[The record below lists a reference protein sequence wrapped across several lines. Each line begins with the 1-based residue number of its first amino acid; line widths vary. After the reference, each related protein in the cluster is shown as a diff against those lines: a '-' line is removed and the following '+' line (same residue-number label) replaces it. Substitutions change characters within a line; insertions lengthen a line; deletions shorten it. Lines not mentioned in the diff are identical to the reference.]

1 MNVARSALITT
12 ALLLSACAPVAQGFL
27 SGQRFSNA
35 ETETAA
41 MTEAQSCAVG
51 FDLARAVYENLPAGR
66 TDIVIREGQGACERH
81 ATNYLRRS
89 GFAIRKTGGAPF
101 VVETRSMGADAVLAV
116 ARVGGRY
123 SVSRLYELGPDGVY
137 GAGPASFQRI
147 QSAPSEVKR
156 RKRRAAP
163 VVEHAKGDR

>member
-1 MNVARSALITT
+1 MNVARSALVTT
-12 ALLLSACAPVAQGFL
+12 ALLLSGCAQVAQGFL
-27 SGQRFSNA
+27 SGQTFSTA
-35 ETETAA
+35 EAETAA

-51 FDLARAVYENLPAGR
+51 YDLARAIYENLPAGQ
-66 TDIVIREGQGACERH
+66 TDIVIREGQGACARH

-89 GFAIRKTGGAPF
+89 GFAIRKTGGSPF
-101 VVETRSMGADAVLAV
+101 VVETRAMGADAVLAV

-147 QSAPSEVKR
+147 QNALSEVKR
-156 RKRRAAP
+156 RERFAAP
-163 VVEHAKGDR
+163 IVEQEKGDR